1 MNFMSSCLTSKFERL
16 FLVLKAL
23 QIWPKMKKLIRKI
36 TSPIWGFLIWI
47 LISLFLLPCTS
58 GPYITILWYLSSE
71 SSSLS
76 TWWYIYLFIYN
87 IIFILPMIAIL
98 MIVLLWARDVWEL
111 QEMKEIHVEKLHL
124 ITWIVMLLLS
134 AYIFYD
140 LYNTWAFERIFW

>member
-1 MNFMSSCLTSKFERL
+1 
-16 FLVLKAL
+16 
-23 QIWPKMKKLIRKI
+23 
-36 TSPIWGFLIWI
+36 
-47 LISLFLLPCTS
+47 
-58 GPYITILWYLSSE
+58 
-71 SSSLS
+71 
-76 TWWYIYLFIYN
+76 
-87 IIFILPMIAIL
+87 MIAIL